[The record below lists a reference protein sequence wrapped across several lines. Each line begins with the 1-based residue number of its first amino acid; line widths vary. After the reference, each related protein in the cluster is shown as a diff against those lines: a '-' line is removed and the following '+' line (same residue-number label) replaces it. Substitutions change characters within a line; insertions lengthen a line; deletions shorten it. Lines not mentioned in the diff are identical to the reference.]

1 MPYKYNVFT
10 RTLDYYKLS
19 DAVVDWQGFIRQGVQ
34 EIPEGVDSISV
45 TFESTFPNTNY
56 LVIVTLENVIDSP
69 ASIYSYNITDKR
81 TDGFTISFS
90 GEIDSGNY
98 KLNWIAQKY

>member
-10 RTLDYYKLS
+10 RALDYYKSL
-19 DAVVDWQGFIRQGVQ
+19 DAVVDGRKGVQ
-34 EIPEGVDSISV
+34 AIPEGADSISV

-69 ASIYSYNITDKR
+69 ASIYSYNITAKHIK
-81 TDGFTISFS
+81 GFTVSFS

-98 KLNWIAQKY
+98 KLNWIAQEY